1 MTNKEFIELVED
13 LGLSV
18 DKDNVDFYS
27 VYDESPYGPVP
38 LVRVSK
44 KEFGKMH
51 ITREV
56 NEFEYSANLLSIM
69 TEYALTSIVE
79 RSNKKYKIKIK
90 GEWVCD
96 GGDCILML
104 DKEDLATAYKGH
116 EIELIEVEDD

>member
-1 MTNKEFIELVED
+1 MIEKEFIELVED

-44 KEFGKMH
+44 KEFRKMY

-56 NEFEYSANLLSIM
+56 NEFEYSADLLNIM
-69 TEYALTSIVE
+69 SEFALTPIEE
-79 RSNKKYKIKIK
+79 RSNKMYKIKVH
-90 GEWVCD
+90 GQWLSECD
-96 GGDCILML
+96 DYVITTYQ
-104 DKEDLATAYKGH
+104 EELATVFKAH
-116 EIELIEVEDD
+116 EIEVIEVME